1 MNQQIECP
9 KCSKRF
15 TVNDDLSG
23 KTVECGACDHRFLV
37 KEELIFVERPKVY
50 PGEKIKRDD
59 DFLSRLG
66 RDLPASESN
75 RKEQSL
81 GIGGQPRVD
90 AIMPAGAGQNIAVG
104 AGISF
109 LCLYAF
115 IFSLGTSDGG
125 IFQDMAREARYA
137 LGGFV
142 CLVAGGLMLFGAKN
156 WRGKAFLLLLTFG
169 GALFALILVR
179 PVHLTPETV
188 QVLTPKLS
196 LDEPE
201 IDPIAEI
208 KKKSGYKVIERNL
221 KNLEDDFGGLA
232 SQHLVGIFIEGLT
245 SSQFHSIEKYFKIEL
260 KIPPTNAISRYL
272 RNNRGKDSLIVVSGF
287 PIDFDKVVQICDPR
301 LGRATTYPDLRLIH
315 LELSALHDSK
325 VTDDLREKLSNPQHP
340 SYFNENLNELRAL
353 DPLRRKDAVSELA
366 EISPNVELRYSDE
379 IIAEF
384 IRLIRNE
391 TDDQLLSD
399 LGRALLIWAQDN
411 PVAVDVVS
419 EKVEQLIKLDS
430 NVPVSFI
437 DFLVKANAEK
447 APLFIDT
454 LWSIKPEVWT
464 SQYIALGV
472 SAEKRMIF
480 HLNGPSIRIT
490 KAAASVLASIGT
502 EMALQSLAK
511 YQSSSDSEL
520 KALVARAIAA
530 IKSR

>member
-1 MNQQIECP
+1 
-9 KCSKRF
+9 
-15 TVNDDLSG
+15 
-23 KTVECGACDHRFLV
+23 
-37 KEELIFVERPKVY
+37 
-50 PGEKIKRDD
+50 
-59 DFLSRLG
+59 
-66 RDLPASESN
+66 
-75 RKEQSL
+75 
-81 GIGGQPRVD
+81 
-90 AIMPAGAGQNIAVG
+90 
-104 AGISF
+104 
-109 LCLYAF
+109 
-115 IFSLGTSDGG
+115 
-125 IFQDMAREARYA
+125 
-137 LGGFV
+137 
-142 CLVAGGLMLFGAKN
+142 
-156 WRGKAFLLLLTFG
+156 
-169 GALFALILVR
+169 
-179 PVHLTPETV
+179 
-188 QVLTPKLS
+188 
-196 LDEPE
+196 
-201 IDPIAEI
+201 
-208 KKKSGYKVIERNL
+208 
-221 KNLEDDFGGLA
+221 
-232 SQHLVGIFIEGLT
+232 
-245 SSQFHSIEKYFKIEL
+245 EKYFKIEL

-419 EKVEQLIKLDS
+419 EKVEQLIKLNS
-430 NVPVSFI
+430 NVPVSVI